1 MKAWWRALVSRQGVG
16 KTVTTDASQP
26 PLGAPPITQPHLP
39 SQWFEVQGAPVVERN
54 RYFMMC
60 LGLLLALMTACA
72 ALVMMM
78 PLKTVVPF
86 VLERSEEGAVV
97 PAPMT
102 AQRFEPGMAEK
113 RYFLAQW
120 VRQLLTLDPHLTE
133 PYLSEA
139 YLLTRGKATVEFT
152 DFIQRSAPMAE
163 LKRDPT
169 LTRTVSISSV
179 SLIEDQV
186 AMVRVVGERRNAGNP
201 AAAREKFVLTIHF
214 TTLMPKTEQ
223 ELLRNPVGL
232 FVTHFLVNT
241 DLEK

>member
-1 MKAWWRALVSRQGVG
+1 MRAWWRAFVSRQGVG
-16 KTVTTDASQP
+16 KASTTDTSRP
-26 PLGAPPITQPHLP
+26 PLGALPITQPHLP

-72 ALVMMM
+72 ALVMMI

-139 YLLTRGKATVEFT
+139 
-152 DFIQRSAPMAE
+152 
-163 LKRDPT
+163 
-169 LTRTVSISSV
+169 
-179 SLIEDQV
+179 
-186 AMVRVVGERRNAGNP
+186 
-201 AAAREKFVLTIHF
+201 
-214 TTLMPKTEQ
+214 
-223 ELLRNPVGL
+223 
-232 FVTHFLVNT
+232 
-241 DLEK
+241 

>member
-1 MKAWWRALVSRQGVG
+1 
-16 KTVTTDASQP
+16 
-26 PLGAPPITQPHLP
+26 
-39 SQWFEVQGAPVVERN
+39 
-54 RYFMMC
+54 
-60 LGLLLALMTACA
+60 
-72 ALVMMM
+72 
-78 PLKTVVPF
+78 
-86 VLERSEEGAVV
+86 
-97 PAPMT
+97 
-102 AQRFEPGMAEK
+102 
-113 RYFLAQW
+113 
-120 VRQLLTLDPHLTE
+120 
-133 PYLSEA
+133 LSEA